1 MTREEFFEEYTTW
14 DSLFDICGDVGCD
27 IMEDVMYCESVD
39 DMINEYLQDWARDDH
54 WTEVRDRLDDIPTGY
69 DWYRYDGYDWCGL
82 DEDDLNQ
89 YINEVADYLEE
100 IGYFDTEEDEEEEE
114 QEEQPEEDEDIVVE
128 DEDCSIADML
138 NASIVYAETVLIRAT
153 AEEPP
158 ETDRVFDDPPD
169 DDGIPL
175 TDLYGYYPVTQICH
189 IDG

>member
-14 DSLFDICGDVGCD
+14 DSLFDICGEVRCD
-27 IMEDVMYCESVD
+27 IMEDVMSCESVD
-39 DMINEYLQDWARDDH
+39 DMINEYLQDWARDDN
-54 WTEVRDRLDDIPTGY
+54 WDEVRDRLNDIPAGY
-69 DWYRYDGYDWCGL
+69 DWYRYDGYDWYGL
-82 DEDDLNQ
+82 DVDDLNQ

-100 IGYFDTEEDEEEEE
+100 IGYFDTEEEDEE
-114 QEEQPEEDEDIVVE
+114 QEEQPEEDEDIIVE

-138 NASIVYAETVLIRAT
+138 NAGIVCTETVLNQAT
-153 AEEPP
+153 EEEPP

-175 TDLYGYYPVTQICH
+175 TDLYGYYPVTQIYH